1 MPESIVSPQ
10 SGTKN
15 FASDGKNKNLLFA
28 HAVNLAV
35 TMTKILAWHLIEQ
48 KYDIW
53 KFRFL
58 PIDFDL
64 FGLLEWKNAQQIGKG
79 GGQVVISAND
89 GRV

>member
-1 MPESIVSPQ
+1 M
-10 SGTKN
+10 
-15 FASDGKNKNLLFA
+15 ASEGKNKNLLFA
-28 HAVNLAV
+28 HAVNLAM

-64 FGLLEWKNAQQIGKG
+64 FGNFGHLERKMLNKIAKG
-79 GGQVVISAND
+79 VGG
-89 GRV
+89 R